1 METAQLAI
9 EYTLLCKDR
18 KLSIEILVKKI
29 ESLGLSCSKIEHQA
43 KGICIDLS
51 EEIGFYLFLFD
62 VGNYPYNSWETIFL
76 TEDFTFERTLQFRM
90 DKGYFDIEK
99 RYGVMLRILFDLTEE
114 LNEEAILVWCGGE
127 EMCFFREDK
136 PVLLNNE
143 SGIWSR
149 ACFQDVIADRAVCYR

>member
-62 VGNYPYNSWETIFL
+62 VGNYPYNSWETTFL

-127 EMCFFREDK
+127 EMCLFREDK

>member
-62 VGNYPYNSWETIFL
+62 VGNIRIMLGKQYFL
-76 TEDFTFERTLQFRM
+76 Q
-90 DKGYFDIEK
+90 
-99 RYGVMLRILFDLTEE
+99 RILHLKGLCNFEWIRDIS
-114 LNEEAILVWCGGE
+114 ILRSDMVSC
-127 EMCFFREDK
+127 
-136 PVLLNNE
+136 
-143 SGIWSR
+143 
-149 ACFQDVIADRAVCYR
+149 

>member
-1 METAQLAI
+1 MAI

-62 VGNYPYNSWETIFL
+62 VGNYPYNSWETTFL

-90 DKGYFDIEK
+90 DKGY
-99 RYGVMLRILFDLTEE
+99 
-114 LNEEAILVWCGGE
+114 
-127 EMCFFREDK
+127 
-136 PVLLNNE
+136 
-143 SGIWSR
+143 
-149 ACFQDVIADRAVCYR
+149 

>member
-1 METAQLAI
+1 MKSKNGKL
-9 EYTLLCKDR
+9 DR

-62 VGNYPYNSWETIFL
+62 VGNYPYNSWETTFL

>member
-1 METAQLAI
+1 MAI

-62 VGNYPYNSWETIFL
+62 VGNYPYNSWETTFL

-114 LNEEAILVWCGGE
+114 LNEEAILVWCGGA

>member
-1 METAQLAI
+1 MAI

-51 EEIGFYLFLFD
+51 EDIGFYLFLFD
-62 VGNYPYNSWETIFL
+62 VGNYPYNSWETTFL

>member
-1 METAQLAI
+1 MAI

-62 VGNYPYNSWETIFL
+62 VGNYPYNSWETTFL
-76 TEDFTFERTLQFRM
+76 TEDFTIERTLQFGK
-90 DKGYFDIEK
+90 DKVYFDIEK

>member
-62 VGNYPYNSWETIFL
+62 VGNYPYNSWETTFL
-76 TEDFTFERTLQFRM
+76 TEDFTFERTLQIRM

>member
-1 METAQLAI
+1 MAI

-62 VGNYPYNSWETIFL
+62 VGNYPYNSWETTFL
-76 TEDFTFERTLQFRM
+76 TEDFTSERTLQFRM

>member
-1 METAQLAI
+1 MAI

-62 VGNYPYNSWETIFL
+62 VGNYPYNSWETTFL
-76 TEDFTFERTLQFRM
+76 TENFTFERTLQFRM

>member
-1 METAQLAI
+1 
-9 EYTLLCKDR
+9 
-18 KLSIEILVKKI
+18 
-29 ESLGLSCSKIEHQA
+29 
-43 KGICIDLS
+43 
-51 EEIGFYLFLFD
+51 
-62 VGNYPYNSWETIFL
+62 
-76 TEDFTFERTLQFRM
+76 M

>member
-1 METAQLAI
+1 MAI

-43 KGICIDLS
+43 KGRCIDLS

-62 VGNYPYNSWETIFL
+62 AGNYPYNSWETTFL

>member
-62 VGNYPYNSWETIFL
+62 VGNYPYNSWETTFL

-99 RYGVMLRILFDLTEE
+99 RYGVMLRIW
-114 LNEEAILVWCGGE
+114 I
-127 EMCFFREDK
+127 
-136 PVLLNNE
+136 
-143 SGIWSR
+143 SR
-149 ACFQDVIADRAVCYR
+149 GLCIHTCPRLRIPSPHTRRSA

>member
-1 METAQLAI
+1 MAI
-9 EYTLLCKDR
+9 EYKLLCKDR

-62 VGNYPYNSWETIFL
+62 VGNYPYNSWETTFL

-149 ACFQDVIADRAVCYR
+149 ACFQDVIADRALCYR

>member
-1 METAQLAI
+1 MAI

-29 ESLGLSCSKIEHQA
+29 ESLGLSCSKIEHLA

-62 VGNYPYNSWETIFL
+62 VGNYPYNSWETTFL

>member
-43 KGICIDLS
+43 KGRCIDLS

-62 VGNYPYNSWETIFL
+62 VGNYPYNSWETTFL

>member
-1 METAQLAI
+1 MAI